1 MTNISDLAAQWGVA
15 AEYFDAFGTCR
26 TVDPEVLARV
36 VGAISGG
43 RPAPQRLL
51 PPAVVVRRNREGRLE
66 IPGCGPACRVDWEIV
81 SGESVIAT
89 GSGAG
94 PAIVF
99 PDLAIGTYQLR
110 VTATRSDGEMQEAA
124 LLLVAPETTFQGQD
138 PHARL
143 WALAVQLYGV
153 RSSHN
158 WGHGDFT
165 DLTDLVELAAKI
177 GAAGI
182 ALNPLH
188 ALFDDRPEQASPY
201 SPNSR
206 LFLNPLYIDVSAVPE
221 FPGLEA
227 AGIAEEIE
235 RLRRHD
241 VVDYAGVATAKLTG
255 LRLAYDRFL
264 KDSAEDRRAQF
275 AAFRRERRQ
284 WLARFASFEHLRR
297 RFPSVWWEWPPE
309 WRAPDAAHMLGIMR
323 EAGDEIGFFAFTQWI
338 ADSQL
343 AHCCARARDL
353 GLPIGLY
360 VDVAVGVEAG
370 GADAWSEQEAVL
382 NSLSLGAPPD
392 ALNTAGQ
399 NWGLSGFS
407 PTGLEARQFEPFRQ
421 MLRQAMRYAGAVRLD
436 HVLGLRRLF
445 VIPHGMN
452 AQDGTYVQLPFEALL
467 AVVAQESVR
476 HECIV
481 IGEDLGTV
489 PEGFRE
495 TMADWGLWSY
505 LVMLFERHPDG
516 SFKLPGEYKRDA
528 LASFSTHDLPT
539 FAGWAQGRDQEVK
552 RALGMDPGETDDE
565 RKAALAHLR
574 AVLGAQP
581 HDPLEFAAVAKYL
594 AATPTR
600 LVVISMEDALGIVE
614 QPNLP
619 GTVLEHPNWRR
630 RLPVSLE
637 DLAEHPKVRAIGQL
651 MAEAGRAARRSPHER

>member
-1 MTNISDLAAQWGVA
+1 MTDISDLAAQWGVA

-26 TVDPEVLARV
+26 TVDPEVLARM

-43 RPAPQRLL
+43 RPAPHRLL
-51 PPAVVVRRNREGRLE
+51 PPAVVVRRNREARLE
-66 IPGCGPACRVDWEIV
+66 IPGCGPDCRIEWEIA
-81 SGESVIAT
+81 SGDSVVAS
-89 GSGAG
+89 GSGVG
-94 PAIVF
+94 PAIVL
-99 PDLAIGTYQLR
+99 PDLAIETYQLR
-110 VTATRSDGEMQEAA
+110 VTATRSDGELREAA
-124 LLLVAPETTFQGQD
+124 ILLVAPETTFQGKN
-138 PHARL
+138 PSARL

-153 RSSHN
+153 RSSRN
-158 WGHGDFT
+158 WGHGDFS
-165 DLTDLVELAAKI
+165 DLAELVGLAAKV

-206 LFLNPLYIDVSAVPE
+206 LFLNPFYIDVGAVPE

-227 AGIAEEIE
+227 AGMAQEIE

-241 VVDYAGVATAKLTG
+241 VVDYAGVAAAKLKA
-255 LRLAYDRFL
+255 LRLAYEHFL
-264 KDSAEDRRAQF
+264 QHGAEDRRSQF

-297 RFPSVWWEWPPE
+297 RFNLVWWEWPPQ
-309 WRAPDAAHMLGIMR
+309 WRAPDAAHMLSLMR

-343 AHCCARARDL
+343 AQCCARAREL
-353 GLPIGLY
+353 QLPIGLY

-407 PTGLEARQFEPFRQ
+407 PSGLEARGFEPFRQ

-452 AQDGTYVQLPFEALL
+452 PQDGTYVQLPFEALL

-476 HECIV
+476 NECIV

-505 LVMLFERHPDG
+505 LVTLFERHADG
-516 SFKLPGEYKRDA
+516 SFKSPGEYKRDA

-539 FAGWAQGRDQEVK
+539 FAGWAQGHDQHVK
-552 RALGMDPGETDDE
+552 HALGIDPGETDQE
-565 RKAALAHLR
+565 RKDAVARLR
-574 AVLGAQP
+574 VVVGAP
-581 HDPLEFAAVAKYL
+581 AGAPLDFPAVAKYL

-600 LVVISMEDALGIVE
+600 LVVISMEDALGMIE

-630 RLPVSLE
+630 RLAVSLE
-637 DLAEHPKVRAIGQL
+637 GLAEHPKLRAIGQI
-651 MAEAGRAARRSPHER
+651 MAEAGRAAVARP

>member
-1 MTNISDLAAQWGVA
+1 MTDISDLAAQWGVA
-15 AEYFDAFGTCR
+15 PEYYDAFGTCR
-26 TVDPEVLARV
+26 RVEPEVLARV

-43 RPAPQRLL
+43 RPAPHRLL
-51 PPAVVVRRNREGRLE
+51 PPAVVVRRNREARVE
-66 IPGCGPACRVDWEIV
+66 ISGCGPDCRIDWEIA
-81 SGESVIAT
+81 SGDKVIA
-89 GSGAG
+89 GGCGAG
-94 PAIVF
+94 PTLVF
-99 PDLAIGTYQLR
+99 PELAIDTYQLR
-110 VTATRSDGEMQEAA
+110 ITATKPGGEARETAT
-124 LLLVAPETTFQGQD
+124 LLVAPEKTFQGKD
-138 PHARL
+138 PSARL

-153 RSSHN
+153 RSSRN

-165 DLTDLVELAAKI
+165 DLIDLIGLAAKV

-206 LFLNPLYIDVSAVPE
+206 LFLNPLYIDVAAVPE
-221 FPGLEA
+221 FPGVGA
-227 AGIAEEIE
+227 AGMAADIE
-235 RLRRHD
+235 RLRQRE
-241 VVDYAGVATAKLTG
+241 VVDYAGVGAAKLNG
-255 LRLAYDRFL
+255 LRLAYDRFRQHG
-264 KDSAEDRRAQF
+264 AADRRAHF

-297 RFPSVWWEWPPE
+297 QFNSVWWEWPPE
-309 WRAPDAAHMLGIMR
+309 WRAPDAAHMLSLIR
-323 EAGDEIGFFAFTQWI
+323 DAGDEIGFFAFTQWI

-399 NWGLSGFS
+399 NWGLCGFS
-407 PTGLEARQFEPFRQ
+407 PRGLQARGFAPFRQ
-421 MLRQAMRYAGAVRLD
+421 MLREAMRYAGAVRLD

-445 VIPHGMN
+445 VIPHGMDP
-452 AQDGTYVQLPFEALL
+452 QDGTYVQLPFEALL

-505 LVMLFERHPDG
+505 LVTLFERRSDG
-516 SFKLPGEYKRDA
+516 SFKSPGEYKRDA
-528 LASFSTHDLPT
+528 LASFNTHDLPT
-539 FAGWAQGRDQEVK
+539 FAGWAQGHDQHVK
-552 RALGMDPGETDDE
+552 RALGIDPGETDE
-565 RKAALAHLR
+565 QRKDAVARLR
-574 AVLGAQP
+574 VLLGAHP
-581 HDPLEFAAVAKYL
+581 GDSLDFAAVAKYL

-600 LVVISMEDALGIVE
+600 LVVVSMEDALGMVE

-637 DLAEHPKVRAIGQL
+637 DLAEHPKLRAIGHL
-651 MAEAGRAARRSPHER
+651 MAEAGRAARTRP

>member
-1 MTNISDLAAQWGVA
+1 MTDISDLAAQWGVA

-26 TVDPEVLARV
+26 TVDPNVLARI

-43 RPAPQRLL
+43 RPAARRLL
-51 PPAVVVRRNREGRLE
+51 PPAVVLRRNRKTRLE
-66 IPGCGPACRVDWEIV
+66 IPACGPDCRIDWEV
-81 SGESVIAT
+81 ASGETVVAS
-89 GSGAG
+89 GSRAG
-94 PAIVF
+94 PAIVL
-99 PDLAIGTYQLR
+99 PELAIDTYRLR
-110 VTATRSDGEMQEAA
+110 VAATRHDGAVRETA
-124 LLLVAPETTFQGQD
+124 LLLVAPETTFQGKD
-138 PHARL
+138 PRARL

-153 RSSHN
+153 RSSRN

-165 DLTDLVELAAKI
+165 DLAGLVELAAKV

-206 LFLNPLYIDVSAVPE
+206 LFLNPLYIDVEAVPE
-221 FPGLEA
+221 FPGFD
-227 AGIAEEIE
+227 AGDRAQEIE
-235 RLRRHD
+235 RLRRLD
-241 VVDYAGVATAKLTG
+241 VIDYAGVAAAKLAA
-255 LRLAYDRFL
+255 LRLAYAHFL
-264 KDSAEDRRAQF
+264 QHGAEDRRAQF

-297 RFPSVWWEWPPE
+297 RFLSVWWEWPAE
-309 WRAPDAAHMLGIMR
+309 WRTPDAAHMLSLMR
-323 EAGDEIGFFAFTQWI
+323 DAGDEIGFFAFTQWI

-343 AHCCARARDL
+343 AQCCAKAREL
-353 GLPIGLY
+353 RLPIGLY
-360 VDVAVGVEAG
+360 LDVAVGVEAG

-382 NSLSLGAPPD
+382 NDLSLGAPPD
-392 ALNTAGQ
+392 ILNTAGQ

-407 PTGLEARQFEPFRQ
+407 PTGLQRREFEPFRQ
-421 MLRQAMRYAGAVRLD
+421 MLREAMRYSGAIRLD

-452 AQDGTYVQLPFEALL
+452 PKDGTYVQLPLEALL
-467 AVVAQESVR
+467 AVVAQESIR

-489 PEGFRE
+489 PDGFRE

-505 LVMLFERHPDG
+505 LVMLFERRADR
-516 SFKLPGEYKRDA
+516 SFKAPGEYKRDA
-528 LASFSTHDLPT
+528 LASFNTHDLPT
-539 FAGWAQGRDQEVK
+539 FAGWVDGRDQTVK
-552 RALGMDPGETDDE
+552 RALGIDPGETDEE
-565 RKAALAHLR
+565 RKQALAHLR
-574 AVLGAQP
+574 VALGARP
-581 HDPLEFAAVAKYL
+581 SDPLDFAAVAKYL

-600 LVVISMEDALGIVE
+600 LVVISMEDALGVVE

-619 GTVLEHPNWRR
+619 GTVHEHPNWRR

-637 DLAEHPKVRAIGQL
+637 DLGDHPRLRTIGHI
-651 MAEAGRAARRSPHER
+651 MIEAGRAA